1 MEEFDSEG
9 RFIKQFGSPGQGA
22 GIAVDNSCRLH
33 KPFPLT
39 ELTTPSCKEFDPS
52 DGDLYVAATHGDGG
66 EGVYKFTAGGT
77 ELKHITIPTGTS
89 DLSEPEAWGV
99 AVDHRGQVW
108 VRGFAP
114 TDQNGVVYVYGDE
127 EPNTLLSQLNI
138 PFARL
143 NASAGLALDS
153 EDDLYALNSSDVLG
167 KVNNSGGLLIS
178 EVDQEK
184 STAAAVNPDPSS
196 GEFDDVY
203 V

>member
-1 MEEFDSEG
+1 MEVEEFDSEG

-52 DGDLYVAATHGDGG
+52 DGDLYVAATYGDGG

-89 DLSEPEAWGV
+89 GLSDQKRGV
-99 AVDHRGQVW
+99 SRWTIEDRS
-108 VRGFAP
+108 GFAVLP
-114 TDQNGVVYVYGDE
+114 DRSKRCRLCLRRRRTEYAF
-127 EPNTLLSQLNI
+127 SQLNI

-153 EDDLYALNSSDVLG
+153 EDDFM
-167 KVNNSGGLLIS
+167 
-178 EVDQEK
+178 
-184 STAAAVNPDPSS
+184 P
-196 GEFDDVY
+196 
-203 V
+203 